1 MQKINLDFIKKNH
14 NNKII
19 INNNNEKDNNKK
31 LIKDIK
37 FYKKRIKE
45 YNISLLNLFINNN
58 EDKEDKEDKEENK
71 INNLNKKHIELYK
84 TYLENLIKYFKFID
98 CENQYQKELE
108 NYNNSN
114 NINIPD
120 ISNNYIATDKNILLE
135 YKINKKN
142 SIKKYCETNKI
153 HEEPK
158 ILPKKKIIHKY
169 NGKTDAKKKE
179 IS

>member
-14 NNKII
+14 INKII
-19 INNNNEKDNNKK
+19 IDNNNSEKDNNKK
-31 LIKDIK
+31 LIKNIK

-45 YNISLLNLFINNN
+45 YNNCLLNSFINNN
-58 EDKEDKEDKEENK
+58 EDKDENK
-71 INNLNKKHIELYK
+71 INNLNNKHIELYK

-114 NINIPD
+114 NINIDD
-120 ISNNYIATDKNILLE
+120 ISNDNIATDKNILLE

>member
-14 NNKII
+14 NNKILI
-19 INNNNEKDNNKK
+19 ENNNSEKDNNKK

-45 YNISLLNLFINNN
+45 YNTSLLNLFINNDDDKDEN
-58 EDKEDKEDKEENK
+58 E
-71 INNLNKKHIELYK
+71 INNLKKKHIELYK
-84 TYLENLIKYFKFID
+84 TYLENLIKYFKFVD
-98 CENQYQKELE
+98 CENEYQKELE
-108 NYNNSN
+108 NYNNYN

-120 ISNNYIATDKNILLE
+120 ISKNNIGTDKNILLE

-169 NGKTDAKKKE
+169 NGKTDPKKKE
-179 IS
+179 IL

>member
-14 NNKII
+14 NNIIKID
-19 INNNNEKDNNKK
+19 NNNSEKDNNKK
-31 LIKDIK
+31 LIKDVK
-37 FYKKRIKE
+37 FYKKRIKD
-45 YNISLLNLFINNN
+45 YNISLLNSFINNN
-58 EDKEDKEDKEENK
+58 EEKEENET
-71 INNLNKKHIELYK
+71 NNLTKKHIELYK

-98 CENQYQKELE
+98 CENEYQKELE

-114 NINIPD
+114 NINIDD
-120 ISNNYIATDKNILLE
+120 ISNNNNNNNTVTDKNILLE

-169 NGKTDAKKKE
+169 NGKTDQKKKE
-179 IS
+179 IP